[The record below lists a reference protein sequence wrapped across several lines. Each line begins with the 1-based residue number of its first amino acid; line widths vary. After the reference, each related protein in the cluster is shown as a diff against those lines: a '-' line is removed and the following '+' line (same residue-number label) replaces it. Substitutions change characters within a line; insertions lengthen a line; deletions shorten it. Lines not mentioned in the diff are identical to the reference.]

1 MALHSVTG
9 ATGISVITVLCWRA
23 GAPTPTLAIGS
34 VAALLK
40 LTRLQSLVQH
50 PGQGLPR
57 TAGLL
62 QHPGQG
68 LPRTAGLLQH
78 PGQGLPR
85 TAGLLQHPGQG
96 LPRTTGLVQHPGQG
110 LPRTAGRL
118 QHPGQGLLRTVG
130 PVADCQGEM
139 SSLCGVGLRC
149 FCFCSCCLAFM
160 HSVPIMRACCLGLS
174 QYVL

>member
-40 LTRLQSLVQH
+40 LTRLQSL
-50 PGQGLPR
+50 
-57 TAGLL
+57 L

-85 TAGLLQHPGQG
+85 TAGL
-96 LPRTTGLVQHPGQG
+96 VQHPGQG
-110 LPRTAGRL
+110 LPRTAGL
-118 QHPGQGLLRTVG
+118 VQHPGQGLFRTAG

-139 SSLCGVGLRC
+139 SSLCGVGFRC
-149 FCFCSCCLAFM
+149 FYFCSCCLAFM
-160 HSVPIMRACCLGLS
+160 HSVLIMRACCLGLS